1 MKSPDKNNL
10 LVDEVRVRLLR
21 EDEREGFD
29 RLLEEEH
36 YLHSSRL
43 GGRHLRYVA
52 EDEAGRWVALLSY
65 SGAAPHLK
73 AREGWIKWSPRQRAR
88 RLGLVV
94 NNSRFLLLVER
105 ERHPNL
111 ASKVLALSLRRVSR
125 DWQERWGHPVLVV
138 ESFVDETRYKG
149 TCYRACGFEAVG
161 ASAGFSRD
169 ARDYYAEHGQ
179 PKALYLREL
188 QPGARKTLC
197 RPRLPKALL
206 EAEARIAGP
215 CPLRAPELASLYEGF
230 RTLKDPR
237 NGHGLRHRAAS
248 TMACA
253 AVATLLG
260 AGSYQGYEDVCK
272 RLTRRQL
279 RALHCYYDRDNDRYV
294 PPSDSTFYRVLDLV
308 DPVRFEQIIAEWLTQ
323 QELGQLQSLAVDG
336 KVLRGTGRADGKP
349 LALLSVVTH
358 QLRTT
363 LRSVQIGEKSNEIPA
378 IKPLLAGMNLEG
390 SLITADAM
398 HCQQE
403 TARFITQTLGGD
415 FLLGLKGNQSGI
427 LERAECKLSPV
438 FFPSGNEG
446 VLGEGSRQT
455 DPPTHQDPGSQP

>member
-1 MKSPDKNNL
+1 
-10 LVDEVRVRLLR
+10 
-21 EDEREGFD
+21 
-29 RLLEEEH
+29 
-36 YLHSSRL
+36 
-43 GGRHLRYVA
+43 
-52 EDEAGRWVALLSY
+52 
-65 SGAAPHLK
+65 
-73 AREGWIKWSPRQRAR
+73 
-88 RLGLVV
+88 
-94 NNSRFLLLVER
+94 
-105 ERHPNL
+105 
-111 ASKVLALSLRRVSR
+111 
-125 DWQERWGHPVLVV
+125 
-138 ESFVDETRYKG
+138 
-149 TCYRACGFEAVG
+149 
-161 ASAGFSRD
+161 
-169 ARDYYAEHGQ
+169 
-179 PKALYLREL
+179 
-188 QPGARKTLC
+188 
-197 RPRLPKALL
+197 
-206 EAEARIAGP
+206 
-215 CPLRAPELASLYEGF
+215 
-230 RTLKDPR
+230 
-237 NGHGLRHRAAS
+237 
-248 TMACA
+248 
-253 AVATLLG
+253 LG

-308 DPVRFEQIIAEWLTQ
+308 DPARFEQIIAEWLTQ

-438 FFPSGNEG
+438 FFSSGNEG
-446 VLGEGSRQT
+446 TLGEGARQT